1 MARTRRAL
9 PLLCFLTLVGGLP
22 AQAGTPVANVGGEWT
37 GTIRCSFFKNGLE
50 LKTKFDAVTAHVAQ
64 INSALAVVVDLGG
77 EAPPYQGLLQPSAAK
92 PGQQGD
98 LALAYCGT
106 NDVAGDDPTFDE
118 LGRFSFKVKPGD
130 VKGTF
135 KGSTIVSFNGGA
147 LGDAYAGSCKWAFK
161 RTTLD
166 PQNVAFCAPG

>member
-9 PLLCFLTLVGGLP
+9 TLLCLLTLVAVLP
-22 AQAGTPVANVGGEWT
+22 ARAGTPAADVGGEWT
-37 GTIRCSFFKNGLE
+37 GTITCSFFKNGLA
-50 LKTKFDAVTAHVAQ
+50 LKTKFEALTAHVSQ
-64 INSALAVVVDLGG
+64 TNLALAVVVDFGG
-77 EAPPYQGLLQPSAAK
+77 EAPAYQGLLQPSAAK

-161 RTTLD
+161 RVTLD
-166 PQNVAFCAPG
+166 PQNVAACAQS